1 MIMLAKKKK
10 KKRKNECKFDSEYK
24 LLRILGKGVTRR
36 SRIKDLGE
44 EDIETENRINHAR
57 EM

>member
-1 MIMLAKKKK
+1 MLAKKEK

-24 LLRILGKGVTRR
+24 LLRILGKGVARR

-44 EDIETENRINHAR
+44 EDIETKKRINHAR